1 MDIKEAMAKIGELE
15 NENQSIMTD
24 MKHMKEQNKELEDKM
39 KNEKKEYEGIKE
51 CLYMNINA
59 RKIDQSCI
67 LDLQEENKKF
77 RDKIDEIN
85 KKANKEIRKLYQK
98 ASDEK
103 I

>member
-1 MDIKEAMAKIGELE
+1 MTEPESNGL
-15 NENQSIMTD
+15 SVRVPMTD

-77 RDKIDEIN
+77 VSNDLSRKSIT
-85 KKANKEIRKLYQK
+85 KKTRLKV
-98 ASDEK
+98 
-103 I
+103 